1 MTISLVYCAS
11 IGLYLCLQVDWD
23 SEVQKVMKRL
33 QSDRIHSVSAD
44 PSDSE

>member
-11 IGLYLCLQVDWD
+11 IGLYLCLRVDWD
-23 SEVQKVMKRL
+23 SEIQEVMKRL
-33 QSDRIHSVSAD
+33 QLDKMHRASAD